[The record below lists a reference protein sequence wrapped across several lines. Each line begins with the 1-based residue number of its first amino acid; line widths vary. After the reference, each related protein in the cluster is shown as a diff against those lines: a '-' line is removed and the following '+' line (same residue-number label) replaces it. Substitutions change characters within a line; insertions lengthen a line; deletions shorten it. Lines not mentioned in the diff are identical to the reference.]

1 MPLIF
6 PLSSL
11 LFLLLFF
18 SQQSLFFNLFL
29 PFPSLIFSL
38 LPVLL
43 SPFST
48 SLSSYLL
55 SLPSLSSIPFLLSF
69 LTPYMM
75 HRECGGRGSG
85 WARLD
90 RSSERTG

>member
-69 LTPYMM
+69 LTPY
-75 HRECGGRGSG
+75 S
-85 WARLD
+85 L
-90 RSSERTG
+90 